1 MGPPT
6 PPPNQLAAYGAGEW
20 VRYSFEL
27 KLSRALEHLHAA
39 EARIEDFL
47 ELDPGTPVLEQG
59 GPKGE
64 MAFWYRAFVQPDPE
78 IVVRVCDC
86 IHNLRQAL
94 DHLAYRLAVVV
105 GGEPPLNEATTG
117 FPIYDKPLTD
127 DHLRTKIGDP
137 QKIPAVMRTA
147 LDRAQPYNGGN
158 AELLAVLHELD
169 NLDKHRF
176 PPLVTVGAVVSEVDI
191 AELHAEWIAGPAEGP
206 VEDGAEIMRWLPK
219 SGTHNMNM
227 KFRCTNHVAFGKTT
241 PAVQGREPQV
251 FLAEVRDHIRN
262 TVVPS
267 FASFLW
273 PPAPG
278 HSAVIL
284 P

>member
-1 MGPPT
+1 MSGR
-6 PPPNQLAAYGAGEW
+6 NWG
-20 VRYSFEL
+20 R
-27 KLSRALEHLHAA
+27 
-39 EARIEDFL
+39 
-47 ELDPGTPVLEQG
+47 GT
-59 GPKGE
+59 
-64 MAFWYRAFVQPDPE
+64 
-78 IVVRVCDC
+78 
-86 IHNLRQAL
+86 
-94 DHLAYRLAVVV
+94 
-105 GGEPPLNEATTG
+105 
-117 FPIYDKPLTD
+117 IYDKPLTD

-251 FLAEVRDHIRN
+251 FR
-262 TVVPS
+262 PS
-267 FASFLW
+267 L
-273 PPAPG
+273 PPAPSLPRPSRQ
-278 HSAVIL
+278 HSRDRPAARPRQRRAIGGPRRARGRDRGAEASMACSLVRVSRDCS
-284 P
+284 